1 MGNSIKELV
10 GKRLFALRGD
20 STLDEIAA
28 NLNKRLGYNSF
39 TKQKLSKVENGGQE
53 VNYEDLIALAKEYAV
68 STDYLLGLS
77 ETRLP
82 ESMGT
87 VEYTGLTVEAANY
100 LHTMHVAD
108 ETRTKKSATPM
119 CEMISEFLCH
129 CSAAFQD
136 MYFLYLTTKDM
147 SAFNPRLGLLTDE
160 QDAKMQYRAYMMAN
174 KYYGMCEIV
183 SGKNYLR
190 YKTEQIVNKMREAV
204 ARTIKFSDAVKAC
217 DKMTIENAEREYEII
232 KRKRPSEK

>member
-1 MGNSIKELV
+1 
-10 GKRLFALRGD
+10 
-20 STLDEIAA
+20 
-28 NLNKRLGYNSF
+28 
-39 TKQKLSKVENGGQE
+39 
-53 VNYEDLIALAKEYAV
+53 
-68 STDYLLGLS
+68 
-77 ETRLP
+77 
-82 ESMGT
+82 
-87 VEYTGLTVEAANY
+87 
-100 LHTMHVAD
+100 
-108 ETRTKKSATPM
+108 M

-147 SAFNPRLGLLTDE
+147 SAFKPRLGLLTDE

>member
-1 MGNSIKELV
+1 MENNIKEFV
-10 GKRLFALRGD
+10 GKRLIALRGELTQED
-20 STLDEIAA
+20 IAA
-28 NLNKRLGYNSF
+28 KVNEKLGGSGC
-39 TKQKLSKVENGGQE
+39 TKQKISKIENGRQE
-53 VNYEDLIALAKEYAV
+53 ASYDDLIAFAQIYAV

-108 ETRTKKSATPM
+108 ATRTKKSATPM

-147 SAFNPRLGLLTDE
+147 SAFKPRLGLLTDE

>member
-1 MGNSIKELV
+1 MRGGVAALSPLLSSVTLCSGSKLV
-10 GKRLFALRGD
+10 PFWFQVGSKLVPSAKRPLQ
-20 STLDEIAA
+20 SVI
-28 NLNKRLGYNSF
+28 S
-39 TKQKLSKVENGGQE
+39 
-53 VNYEDLIALAKEYAV
+53 
-68 STDYLLGLS
+68 LGLS

-100 LHTMHVAD
+100 LHTMHITD

-129 CSAAFQD
+129 CSVAFQD

-147 SAFNPRLGLLTDE
+147 SAFKPRLGLLTNE
-160 QDAKMQYRAYMMAN
+160 QGAKMQYRAYMMAN

-204 ARTIKFSDAVKAC
+204 ARTIKLSDTVKAC
-217 DKMTIENAEREYEII
+217 DKMAIENAEREYEII